1 MASWTTYKGITIPD
15 TTPGDG
21 GTNLTDDL
29 KILADRT
36 TGTTGSVIFVGSSTN
51 SPLAEDNT
59 HFFYDATNHRLGI
72 NNQATLSA
80 ALGIVPGA
88 AADVGLS
95 IKGASSQTGK
105 LIVAQDS
112 ASTEM
117 LALRPP
123 KASGANA
130 LLTLT
135 PFGGY
140 TRGIEASY
148 TLSAKP
154 ASNSACIDMSQ
165 TVTWTGSDSNGP
177 RGIAGHVTDSRVIN
191 NAGGANPSVYC
202 GLFSVNRSSSYD
214 HQISLSGDAA
224 VLYGLQGTASDSGKY
239 SSTSASQ
246 TLVAA
251 AAVSTMTASP
261 TIDKTGQ
268 TMTYDASMTTGILTV
283 SPTVTNGT
291 LNINGS
297 GLKVVVAGTP
307 TNSGTLNSFIYG
319 AQISGTAHNVG
330 TNMAGAFYTSLGG
343 SGTVWSYVN
352 DTAKD
357 NYLGGDN
364 SKAYFGTGTNTLG
377 SFTGAPGDAYIAYD
391 GTNLVIN
398 PKSIGSGAVS
408 MTGNAM
414 VAGDLTLTTA
424 GNGHYVKEGTNATM
438 GLATLSSGSA
448 TVNTTKVT
456 ANSRIFLTI
465 QDPNGGTIGTVYVS
479 ARTASTSF
487 TITSTSGSD
496 VSKVAWL
503 IVEPA
508 P

>member
-1 MASWTTYKGITIPD
+1 MASWTTYKGMTIPD

-112 ASTEM
+112 AATEI

-123 KASGANA
+123 HSGANA
-130 LLTLT
+130 LLTLS

-140 TRGIEASY
+140 TRGIEANY
-148 TLSAKP
+148 TLSSQPSA
-154 ASNSACIDMSQ
+154 NSACIDVRQ
-165 TVTWTGSDSNGP
+165 TVTWTGTDTNGP
-177 RGIAGHVTDSRVIN
+177 RAIVGQLTDSRVITT
-191 NAGGANPSVYC
+191 AGGNPSVI
-202 GLFSVNRSSSYD
+202 GGTFSVTRSSSYD
-214 HQISLSGDAA
+214 HQSLLTGTGA
-224 VLYGLQGTASDSGKY
+224 VLYGSQSSASDSGKY
-239 SSTSASQ
+239 SSTGFAQ
-246 TLVAA
+246 ALVAA
-251 AAVSTMTASP
+251 GARCSVTASP

-268 TMTYDASMTTGILTV
+268 TMTYSAVMATGILTV

-291 LNINGS
+291 LNIDAS

-364 SKAYFGTGTNTLG
+364 AKAYFGTGTNTLG
-377 SFTGAPGDAYIAYD
+377 SFTGAPEMPIS
-391 GTNLVIN
+391 
-398 PKSIGSGAVS
+398 P
-408 MTGNAM
+408 
-414 VAGDLTLTTA
+414 TTA
-424 GNGHYVKEGTNATM
+424 RTW
-438 GLATLSSGSA
+438 SSIPSPSA
-448 TVNTTKVT
+448 
-456 ANSRIFLTI
+456 AAR
-465 QDPNGGTIGTVYVS
+465 S
-479 ARTASTSF
+479 A
-487 TITSTSGSD
+487 
-496 VSKVAWL
+496 
-503 IVEPA
+503 
-508 P
+508 